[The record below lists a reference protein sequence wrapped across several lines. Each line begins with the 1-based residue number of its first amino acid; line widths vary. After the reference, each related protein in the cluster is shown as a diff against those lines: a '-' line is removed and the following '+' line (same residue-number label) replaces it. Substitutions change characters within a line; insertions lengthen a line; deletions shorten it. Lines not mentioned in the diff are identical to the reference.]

1 MKTIKIGGIDYSRT
15 KIKNNIMK
23 VYNVS
28 LESEK
33 NDWYKEANIFG
44 SQVSEFLSGF
54 MSRDVSKRQVLG
66 IVSALSPLKEWSKNK
81 DLAVDLIMSGDCGHM
96 QRNKQK
102 ALDILNLQ
110 YTGNGHP
117 MDSQRDEVFKEE
129 NVYYDDEILKI
140 LNGDKTKRFYLN
152 MVYPSG
158 GGVTVDRHAIA
169 IAIGR
174 TATDKEQSI
183 SSAVYTF
190 LEDCY
195 IMTSETLGLTPLHLQ
210 SITWQAWKRIKKQ
223 S

>member
-96 QRNKQK
+96 KLNKQK

>member
-1 MKTIKIGGIDYSRT
+1 MKTIKIGGIEYSRT

-33 NDWYKEANIFG
+33 NDWYREANVFG

-54 MSRDVSKRQVLG
+54 SRLSVSKRQVLG

-81 DLAVDLIMSGDCGHM
+81 ELAVDLIMSGDCGHM

-102 ALDILNLQ
+102 ALDILSLK
-110 YTGNGHP
+110 GS
-117 MDSQRDEVFKEE
+117 DFRDGDQMVYDFK
-129 NVYYDDEILKI
+129 IRKI
-140 LNGDKTKRFYLN
+140 LNGDKTKRFYSN

-174 TATDKEQSI
+174 TATEKEQAL
-183 SSAVYTF
+183 SSKQYQF

-195 IMTSETLGLTPLHLQ
+195 IMVANQLGLVPLHLQ
-210 SITWQAWKRIKKQ
+210 SITWQAWKRIK
-223 S
+223 

>member
-1 MKTIKIGGIDYSRT
+1 MKTIKIGDKHYSRT

-23 VYNVS
+23 VYNIS

-33 NDWYKEANIFG
+33 NDWYKEANVFG
-44 SQVSEFLSGF
+44 SQVSEFLFNYTG
-54 MSRDVSKRQVLG
+54 REVSKCQVLG

-81 DLAVDLIMSGDCGHM
+81 DLAVDLIYSGDCGHM

-102 ALDILNLQ
+102 ALDILSIK
-110 YTGNGHP
+110 GS
-117 MDSQRDEVFKEE
+117 DFRDGDQMVYDFKIR
-129 NVYYDDEILKI
+129 NI
-140 LNGDKTKRFYLN
+140 LNGDKTKRFYSN
-152 MVYPSG
+152 MVYPYG

-195 IMTSETLGLTPLHLQ
+195 IMASETLGLTPLHLQ